1 MICGDDLKMIKKTA
15 LTFVYLICSF
25 LIVGSCTAQ
34 EFWPS
39 KPITYVVPYPAGGT
53 TDILARLIASRLADA
68 LKVSV
73 VVVNKPGATG
83 TIGSNFV
90 AKAAPDGYTM
100 LRTSTGPH
108 AIYPALSA
116 RPVYDAVKDF
126 EPVVLVGTI
135 PSVLIV
141 SAASSYRSLKDII
154 DAARLKPGQVKFAS
168 GGTGMIL
175 QMSGELLK
183 QSTATDMTHV
193 PYKGDVPAIQ
203 DVMAG
208 HVDFMFVPITPVLQH
223 IEAGKLRALGMA
235 TPKRIAELPNV
246 PTVNEQ
252 GQSDFIAEQFQAVF
266 LPAKTS
272 PAIVQRLNTEINQIL
287 NQPDVKKQISQL
299 GVTQIGGSSADLGKY
314 QKSDIARW
322 IKVGQTAQ
330 ITLD

>member
-1 MICGDDLKMIKKTA
+1 MIKKII
-15 LTFVYLICSF
+15 LTVAYLINTF
-25 LIVGSCTAQ
+25 LLLSPCIAQ
-34 EFWPS
+34 DSWPN

-53 TDILARLIASRLADA
+53 TDILARLIAGKLADA
-68 LKVSV
+68 LKVPV
-73 VVVNKPGATG
+73 VIFNKPGATG

-100 LRTSTGPH
+100 LGTSTGPH
-108 AIYPALSA
+108 AIYPALST

-126 EPVVLVGTI
+126 EPLVLVGTI

-141 SAASSYRSLKDII
+141 SAASPYHSLKDII

-168 GGTGMIL
+168 GGTGTIL

-183 QSTATDMTHV
+183 QSTSTDMTHV

-223 IEAGKLRALGMA
+223 IESGKLRALGMA
-235 TPKRIAELPNV
+235 TPKRLSELPNI
-246 PTVNEQ
+246 PTMIEL
-252 GQSDFIAEQFQAVF
+252 GQPDFIAEQFQAIF

-272 PAIVQRLNTEINQIL
+272 PAIVKRLNHEINHIL
-287 NQPDVKKQISQL
+287 DQPEVKKQISQL
-299 GVTQIGGSSADLGKY
+299 GVTQIGGLSADLATY
-314 QKSDIARW
+314 QQGDISRW
-322 IKVGQTAQ
+322 VKVGHSAH

>member
-1 MICGDDLKMIKKTA
+1 MIKKIIQS
-15 LTFVYLICSF
+15 LVSLISLVL
-25 LIVGSCTAQ
+25 LIQPCLAQ
-34 EFWPS
+34 ESWPN

-53 TDILARLIASRLADA
+53 TDILARLIASKLADA
-68 LKVSV
+68 LKVPV

-90 AKAAPDGYTM
+90 AKAAADGYTM
-100 LRTSTGPH
+100 LGTSTGPH
-108 AIYPALSA
+108 AIYPALST
-116 RPVYDAVKDF
+116 RPVYDAIKDF

-141 SAASSYRSLKDII
+141 TTTSAYQSLRDIV
-154 DAARLKPGQVKFAS
+154 DTAKLKPGQVKFAS
-168 GGTGMIL
+168 GGTGTIL

-208 HVDFMFVPITPVLQH
+208 HVDFMFVPITPALPH
-223 IEAGKLRALGMA
+223 IESGKLRALGMA
-235 TPKRIAELPNV
+235 TLQRIAELPNV
-246 PTVNEQ
+246 PTMIEQ
-252 GQSDFIAEQFQAVF
+252 GQSDFIAEQFQAIF

-272 PAIVQRLNTEINQIL
+272 PAIIKRLNAEINRIL
-287 NQPDVKKQISQL
+287 DQPEVKKQIAHL
-299 GVTQIGGSSADLGKY
+299 GVTQIGGSSEDLAKY
-314 QKSDIARW
+314 QQADIVRW
-322 IKVGQTAQ
+322 VKVGQAAH